1 MGGIVD
7 LGKLDCSGCP
17 ALVLR
22 DECLEWIRHCE
33 ELRESELS
41 RMESVKYFILA
52 ESIPYRNFIYDL
64 NTRSRLRSNL
74 MREFNV
80 GSPQELLNFLRE
92 KGVLIVDLAL
102 CPLHRLNKIYGKKAK
117 SLRRRAATFCF
128 EKHTYK
134 YVELHP
140 EAKIVLVVPSRCGLL
155 KRSKAYNMIKDKIVA
170 EFKFSRIDGL
180 REIIGGCM
188 NG

>member
-74 MREFNV
+74 MRELDV
-80 GSPQELLNFLRE
+80 SSPRELLDYLRE

-102 CPLHRLNKIYGKKAK
+102 CPLHRFGKKK
-117 SLRRRAATFCF
+117 SLRRRAATLCF
-128 EKHTYK
+128 ERHTHK
-134 YVELHP
+134 YVELYP
-140 EAKIVLVVPSRCGLL
+140 EARIVLVVPSCCGLL
-155 KRSKAYNMIKDKIVA
+155 KGSKAHNMIKNRIVA
-170 EFKFSRIDGL
+170 EFKFNKINGL
-180 REIIGGCM
+180 KEIIDT
-188 NG
+188 